1 MVSLCLGPDLEKK
14 KRYTLLDSTRR
25 EQRWRR
31 QKKYPI
37 LYQHILFK
45 IKGLAHSNRDQTSSK
60 VVVGSPNFN
69 TAHLDA
75 CTDTTPDETSRDEV
89 ELSLG
94 TEVGTRRTGK
104 EKRRSNETTNHSKST
119 NGV

>member
-1 MVSLCLGPDLEKK
+1 MAKAKEVP
-14 KRYTLLDSTRR
+14 YTLSAHSL
-25 EQRWRR
+25 QN
-31 QKKYPI
+31 
-37 LYQHILFK
+37 
-45 IKGLAHSNRDQTSSK
+45 KGTAHSNRDQTSSK

-69 TAHLDA
+69 TADLDT
-75 CTDTTPDETSRDEV
+75 CTNTTPDETSRDEV

-94 TEVGTRRTGK
+94 TEVGTRRTSK